1 MVHRNRLW
9 KFRGEQEDLWKYE
22 DQPSTGTGG
31 VEEEDSTL
39 RRSKRKRTP
48 RVVLDL

>member
-1 MVHRNRLW
+1 VISVQN
-9 KFRGEQEDLWKYE
+9 GEDEVFETVDE
-22 DQPSTGTGG
+22 MNDVAPR
-31 VEEEDSTL
+31 EEDSTL

>member
-1 MVHRNRLW
+1 VISVQN
-9 KFRGEQEDLWKYE
+9 GEDEGFEIVDE
-22 DQPSTGTGG
+22 INDVAPIR
-31 VEEEDSTL
+31 EEDSTL